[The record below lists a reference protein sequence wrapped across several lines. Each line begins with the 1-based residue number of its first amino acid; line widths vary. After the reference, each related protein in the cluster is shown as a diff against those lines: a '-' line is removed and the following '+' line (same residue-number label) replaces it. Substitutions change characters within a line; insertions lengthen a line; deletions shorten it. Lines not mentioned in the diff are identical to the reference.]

1 MLTELRIKNLAIL
14 DQVKL
19 ELEPGLNILSGET
32 GAGKSMIIQA
42 VHLLLGARGSEE
54 LIRNGAQEAEIE
66 ARFWVPP
73 DDQGKPGLAEMAEA
87 ADGEVLLRRLVN
99 RSGRSRGYLNDQAVT
114 LKYLTNIGRELLS
127 LSGQHEY
134 QVLLAPENHLAIL
147 DAYGG
152 LNDQVGHFRSR
163 YQDWQQLKRDWQQT
177 LSKQQELTASQE
189 LLAFQ
194 LQELEQAQI
203 APAEDETLARE
214 RERLRHASQ
223 LFEETRNSYDRLYAG
238 KTALLGMLSEIQNSL
253 NFINRIDPA
262 WQTRLAELENIHY
275 QLEDLALALRDYL
288 RTVQMDPQ
296 RLQEVDHRL
305 ALLERLKRK
314 YGPTLQE
321 VLAFQDWAR
330 QEVARLDDFD
340 SHLQALKEQLVAAG
354 QELSQKAQEL
364 SQCRQAVAQ
373 RLAAAVE
380 TEIHSLAMPQARF
393 TVFFQKSSVEAPG
406 AYEFSPT
413 VGGQP
418 VTATGCDRVEFYLAP
433 NPGEPPKPLARI
445 ASGGELSRLV
455 LGLKNI
461 LAQEAGVETVVFD
474 EVDTGIGGA
483 VAQVVGQK
491 LHNLAKKHQIIC
503 ITHLPQ
509 IACFGD
515 CHFRVEK
522 QVQDGRTVTTVTKLT
537 ATERLK
543 EIARML
549 GGTQITDTTLAHAQE
564 LLALARQSQPCR

>member
-14 DQVKL
+14 DQVEL
-19 ELEPGLNILSGET
+19 DLEPGLNILSGET

-54 LIRNGAQEAEIE
+54 LIRTGAPEAEVE
-66 ARFWVPP
+66 ARFWLPP
-73 DDQGKPGLAEMAEA
+73 DHQGGPGLAETDRA

-99 RSGRSRGYLNDQAVT
+99 RSGRSRGYFNDQAVT
-114 LKYLTNIGRELLS
+114 LKFLTNLGRELLN

-152 LNDQVGHFRSR
+152 LQDQVEDFRR
-163 YQDWQQLKRDWQQT
+163 LYQGWQQLKRDWQQT
-177 LSKQQELTASQE
+177 QIKQQESQASRE

-203 APAEDETLARE
+203 GAGEDEALAQE
-214 RERLRHASQ
+214 RERLRHAAQ
-223 LFEETRNSYDRLYAG
+223 LYEETQNSYNRLYAG
-238 KTALLGMLSEIQNSL
+238 NSALLGTLSEIQNSL
-253 NFINRIDPA
+253 HFIARIDPA
-262 WQTRLAELENIHY
+262 WQPRVAELENINY
-275 QLEDLALALRDYL
+275 QLDDLALALRDYL

-296 RLQEVDHRL
+296 RLQEIDHRL

-314 YGPTLQE
+314 YGPTLKE
-321 VLAFQDWAR
+321 VLAFQDRGR
-330 QEVARLDDFD
+330 QELARLDDFD
-340 SHLQALKEQLVAAG
+340 SHLQALQEQLTAAG
-354 QELSQKAQEL
+354 QELTQKAQEL

-373 RLAAAVE
+373 RLADAVE
-380 TEIHSLAMPQARF
+380 TEIRSLSMPQARF
-393 TVFFQKSSVEAPG
+393 TVRFQKPPVAGSGSD
-406 AYEFSPT
+406 EFSPT

-418 VTATGCDRVEFYLAP
+418 VTAAGSDRVEFFLAP
-433 NPGEPPKPLARI
+433 NPGEAPKPLARI

-461 LAQEAGVETVVFD
+461 LAREAGVETMVFD
-474 EVDTGIGGA
+474 EVDAGIGGA

-491 LHNLAKKHQIIC
+491 LHNLAAKHQIIC

-515 CHFRVEK
+515 CHFRVDK
-522 QVQDGRTVTTVTKLT
+522 QVQDGRTVTTVNKLS
-537 ATERLK
+537 ADERLQ

-549 GGTQITDTTLAHAQE
+549 GGSQITDTTLAHARE
-564 LLALARQSQPCR
+564 LLATAQQRHRGA